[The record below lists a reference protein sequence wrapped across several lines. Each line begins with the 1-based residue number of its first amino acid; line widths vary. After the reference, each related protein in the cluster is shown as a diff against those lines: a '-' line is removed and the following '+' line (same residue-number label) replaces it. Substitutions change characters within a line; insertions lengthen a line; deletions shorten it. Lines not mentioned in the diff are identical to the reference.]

1 MKQFARIMLISAL
14 LLMIGVG
21 VLAEAAEVAGRIDFT
36 EDIAPYTGK
45 WVTFDDGFRLYVPGE
60 WSRLDVTEEQAQA
73 GLFYSEGNGG
83 SDALVGD
90 VSMGVAVS
98 FAAAG
103 ELATLD
109 DLARD
114 YEAVGFTEVTKLDLN
129 GILAV
134 TFVNRASDYRGV
146 ACFHPMVPEY
156 VLMVYV
162 TPCGEGNQTVNDVGS
177 AILCS
182 LSPRG
187 AYE

>member
-1 MKQFARIMLISAL
+1 MKRLLRAMLMLAL
-14 LLMIGVG
+14 VLTIGAG
-21 VLAEAAEVAGRIDFT
+21 ALAEAAEVAGRIDFT
-36 EDIAPYTGK
+36 ENIAPYEGK
-45 WVTFDDGFRLYVPGE
+45 WVTFDDGFRLYMPKD

-90 VSMGVAVS
+90 VNMRVAVS

-103 ELATLD
+103 ELTALD

-129 GILAV
+129 GIQAV
-134 TFVNRASDYRGV
+134 TFVNRADDYRGV
-146 ACFHPMVPEY
+146 AFYHTMVPGY
-156 VLMVYV
+156 VMMVYV
-162 TPCGEGNQTVNDVGS
+162 TPCGAGNQTVNDVGS

-182 LSPRG
+182 LSPRD
-187 AYE
+187 AHE

>member
-1 MKQFARIMLISAL
+1 MKRLLCAMLMLAL
-14 LLMIGVG
+14 VLMFGAG
-21 VLAEAAEVAGRIDFT
+21 ALAEAAEVAGRIDFT
-36 EDIAPYTGK
+36 EDIAPYDGK
-45 WVTFDDGFRLYVPGE
+45 WVSFDDGFRLYVPGE

-83 SDALVGD
+83 SDTLVGD

-98 FAAAG
+98 FATAG
-103 ELATLD
+103 ELGTVD

-134 TFVNRASDYRGV
+134 SFVNRANGYRGV
-146 ACFHPMVPEY
+146 AFFHPMVPGY